1 VTRPLVCL
9 TLRREIFSHREDNMP
24 VERLKR
30 FLESEGVKYVTIRHS
45 QAFTAQEI
53 AASAHIPGKELA
65 KTVMVKIDGDM
76 AMAVLP
82 ADDRVDRH
90 LLKEV
95 AGAETVELASESEFR
110 DLFSNCQLG
119 AMPPFGNLWDMR
131 VFVDERLAED
141 EEIAFNAGSHSELVR
156 LAYADFERLVQPHV
170 VHLTTRESVLA
181 G

>member
-1 VTRPLVCL
+1 
-9 TLRREIFSHREDNMP
+9 MP

-30 FLESEGVKYVTIRHS
+30 FLESEGVKYVTISHS

-53 AASAHIPGKELA
+53 AATAHIPGKELA

-82 ADDRVDRH
+82 ADDRVDRQ
-90 LLKEV
+90 LLKEA
-95 AGAETVELASESEFR
+95 AGAETLELASEAEFK
-110 DLFSNCQLG
+110 DLFSSCELG
-119 AMPPFGNLWDMR
+119 AMPPFGNLWGMR
-131 VFVDERLAED
+131 VFVDTRLAED

-156 LAYADFERLVQPHV
+156 LAYEDYVRLVEPEV
-170 VHLTTRESVLA
+170 VHLTTREDALA